1 MPPSVCEGSG
11 EKERKF
17 TQVLRP
23 GSQKKYRIFLRNNI
37 VWRFQKAFSGTKN
50 AVNGKLQ
57 VNLTRKIRYRD
68 LWRKKSI
75 FDAFLFFPGKARHAS
90 QEREYRRRHCGLAG
104 TIRLIIWKRR
114 RRRLGLM
121 IIRECGWVGEKKGNR
136 KSTSFTQKKKS
147 QRTYRKERKEPLL
160 SEIQSEALWFLIS
173 QKVRQ
178 LFF

>member
-11 EKERKF
+11 EGRERRKIYAGL
-17 TQVLRP
+17 TPRLP
-23 GSQKKYRIFLRNNI
+23 KKVQNFSPKQHSLE
-37 VWRFQKAFSGTKN
+37 VSKAFSGTKN

-75 FDAFLFFPGKARHAS
+75 FDAISIFFLGKQGMPARNENIAADIVAF
-90 QEREYRRRHCGLAG
+90 LAG

-121 IIRECGWVGEKKGNR
+121 MIRECGWVGKKKGNR
-136 KSTSFTQKKKS
+136 KSTSFTQKKKANV
-147 QRTYRKERKEPLL
+147 RTGKKERSLCCRKYNQKPCG
-160 SEIQSEALWFLIS
+160 LW
-173 QKVRQ
+173 
-178 LFF
+178 